1 MELEAIYGFFRSLW
15 VVWLM
20 ALFIGIVAWAFWPK
34 RKQQLEA
41 HGRIPLDDDPEDQRE
56 DR

>member
-1 MELEAIYGFFRSLW
+1 MELEAIYGFFRSFW

-20 ALFIGIVAWAFWPK
+20 AIFIGIVTWAFWPK

-41 HGRIPLDDDPEDQRE
+41 YGQIPLNDDQSDDKGKV
-56 DR
+56 